1 MTAAITIRPATK
13 ADASEVALLVNIA
26 THGGM
31 RAGWEHDERAGETY
45 DPLEVGRLDMLDET
59 KGLSWRNASMAES
72 DGEIVGMLLG
82 YPEPDEMGPLPGD
95 IEGFLLPIVELEWLA
110 AGEWFI
116 SMLGV
121 HVPWRSHGVG
131 GRLLALADEKRATTA
146 RRGLALIVEDSNTR
160 ARALYERMGFAVAAS
175 RPMRQFPDGTQP
187 GKDWLLMVKETLDG

>member
-31 RAGWEHDERAGETY
+31 RAGWERDERAGETY

-131 GRLLALADEKRATTA
+131 GRLLALADEKRAATA